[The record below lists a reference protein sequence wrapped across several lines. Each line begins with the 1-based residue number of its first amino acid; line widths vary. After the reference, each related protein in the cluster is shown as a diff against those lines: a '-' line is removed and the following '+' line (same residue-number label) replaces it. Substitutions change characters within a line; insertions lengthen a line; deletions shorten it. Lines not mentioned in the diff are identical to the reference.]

1 MLFNPLLGDVS
12 RLTAPELDN
21 KISELTKKYFI
32 AARTGNSH
40 LCEQILVTI
49 EAFKQ
54 ELSAKNAAAMKVAT
68 SKGDKD
74 LDDLINVNK

>member
-12 RLTAPELDN
+12 SLTASELDA
-21 KISELTKKYFI
+21 KVSELTKKYFI
-32 AARTGNSH
+32 ASRAGNGH

-54 ELSAKNAAAMKVAT
+54 ELSAKNAAAMRIAT